1 MVGRMPVGV
10 LELEIETESFEKY
23 ITLLDLS

>member
-10 LELEIETESFEKY
+10 LELEIKTESFEEY